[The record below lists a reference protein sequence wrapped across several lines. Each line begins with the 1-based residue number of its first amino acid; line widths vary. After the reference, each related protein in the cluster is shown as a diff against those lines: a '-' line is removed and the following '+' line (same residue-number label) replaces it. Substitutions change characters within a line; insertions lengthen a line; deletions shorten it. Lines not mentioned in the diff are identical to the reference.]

1 TLFPDY
7 PEFYARYQMMNMK
20 NHHVFSSK
28 FQLHVLSLKQIRL
41 ATEEDKRHQIDRWAR
56 LFRAKTWEELRM
68 VAQSDN
74 YMSEAAAEIYRMN
87 ADEIIKE
94 QCRAR
99 EDYYR
104 HERRMKKSLEKAK
117 QEALDAIQ
125 RATIAEQESQAAIQ
139 RATDAELRIA
149 ELEALLKEANERSK

>member
-1 TLFPDY
+1 
-7 PEFYARYQMMNMK
+7 
-20 NHHVFSSK
+20 
-28 FQLHVLSLKQIRL
+28 
-41 ATEEDKRHQIDRWAR
+41 
-56 LFRAKTWEELRM
+56 M

-104 HERRMKKSLEKAK
+104 HERRMKKSLEEAEQRATVAEQEIQAAK
-117 QEALDAIQ
+117 QEAQAAIRRATTAEKETKDAIQ
-125 RATIAEQESQAAIQ
+125 RAVDAEQ
-139 RATDAELRIA
+139 RII
-149 ELEALLKEANERSK
+149 ELEALLKQATENQK

>member
-1 TLFPDY
+1 
-7 PEFYARYQMMNMK
+7 
-20 NHHVFSSK
+20 
-28 FQLHVLSLKQIRL
+28 
-41 ATEEDKRHQIDRWAR
+41 
-56 LFRAKTWEELRM
+56 M

-104 HERRMKKSLEKAK
+104 HERHMKKRLEEAEQRATVAEQRATVAE
-117 QEALDAIQ
+117 QETQAVIQ
-125 RATIAEQESQAAIQ
+125 RAIAAEQ
-139 RATDAELRIA
+139 RII
-149 ELEALLKEANERSK
+149 ELEKLLKQTT